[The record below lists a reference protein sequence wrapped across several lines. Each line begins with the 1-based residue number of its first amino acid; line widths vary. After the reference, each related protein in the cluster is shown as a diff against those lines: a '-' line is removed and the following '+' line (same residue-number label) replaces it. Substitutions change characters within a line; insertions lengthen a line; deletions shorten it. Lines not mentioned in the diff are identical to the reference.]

1 MNQELTDNQI
11 RAAFVARASGSPSPD
26 LADRIHAA
34 AASTKQERPLIALP
48 GLGRLAPVRHLALA
62 AALGATVLV
71 VAGTL
76 FFSAGGP
83 PVNGPIVGPTAPPS
97 ATPSTP
103 PSLTPGYVFTPES
116 VVKVADAGILDI
128 FQLATA
134 DSDRIG
140 EVQPGTSVYIVAGP
154 TTVDG
159 DDWYQV
165 KPFRKSDPERV
176 EYPLGW
182 VRVAHDDGRPALEPT
197 PLECVASDAFS
208 PANILDLTP
217 TGAMACFGS
226 DDITIVGRVFCMP
239 NDDLP
244 ENLQHDVTGPF
255 WLDDGRYCAFQDESG
270 EPYFEI
276 FGFPTDEL
284 PPNWRT
290 ADLIVTGH
298 FDDPESADCTGLG
311 GEPSLSKEEAVFECR
326 LGFHTT
332 GVSVAN

>member
-11 RAAFVARASGSPSPD
+11 RVAFVARASGSPSPD
-26 LADRIHAA
+26 LADRIHNAA
-34 AASTKQERPLIALP
+34 AKTKQERPLIALP

-71 VAGTL
+71 VAGSL
-76 FFSAGGP
+76 FFGIGAP
-83 PVNGPIVGPTAPPS
+83 PDNGPIVVPTTPPS

-103 PSLTPGYVFTPES
+103 PSLTPGYLFTPDS
-116 VVKVADAGILDI
+116 VVKVSDAGILDI
-128 FQLATA
+128 FALATA
-134 DSDRIG
+134 DSDKVG
-140 EVQPGTSVYIVAGP
+140 EVQPGTSVYVVAGP
-154 TTVDG
+154 TSVDG
-159 DDWYQV
+159 DDWYRV
-165 KPFRKSDPERV
+165 KPFRMSDPERV

-182 VRVAHDDGRPALEPT
+182 VRVALDDGRAALEPT
-197 PLECVASDAFS
+197 ALECVASAALS

-226 DDITIVGRVFCMP
+226 QDITIVGRVFCMA

-244 ENLQHDVTGPF
+244 ENLQHNVTGPF
-255 WLDDGRYCAFQDESG
+255 WLDDGRYCAFQDQSG

-284 PPNWRT
+284 PPDWRT
-290 ADLIVTGH
+290 VDLAVTGH
-298 FDDPESADCTGLG
+298 FDDPDSAGCTGLDG
-311 GEPSLSKEEAVFECR
+311 PASLTREAAVFECR

>member
-1 MNQELTDNQI
+1 MNHELTDNQI

-34 AASTKQERPLIALP
+34 AATTKQERPLIALP

-71 VAGTL
+71 VASSL
-76 FFSAGGP
+76 FFGLGTRP
-83 PVNGPIVGPTAPPS
+83 DNGPIVGPSTPPS
-97 ATPSTP
+97 AVPSTP
-103 PSLTPGYVFTPES
+103 PSLTPGYIFSPDS
-116 VVKVADAGILDI
+116 VVKVSAAANLDI
-128 FQLATA
+128 FALATA
-134 DSDRIG
+134 DSDKLG
-140 EVQPGTSVYIVAGP
+140 EVQPGTSIYVIAGP

-165 KPFRKSDPERV
+165 KPFRMSDPERV

-182 VRVAHDDGRPALEPT
+182 VRVSHEDGRPALEPT
-197 PLECVASDAFS
+197 PLECVASPS
-208 PANILDLTP
+208 LTPVNILDLTA
-217 TGAMACFGS
+217 TGALACFGS
-226 DDITIVGRVFCMP
+226 DEITIVGRVFCMP

-255 WLDDGRYCAFQDESG
+255 WLDDGRFCAFQDQSG

-284 PPNWRT
+284 PPTWRT
-290 ADLIVTGH
+290 DDLAITGH
-298 FDDPESADCTGLG
+298 FDDPESAECTGLDG
-311 GEPSLSKEEAVFECR
+311 LPSLTKEQAVFECR
-326 LGFHTT
+326 LGFHVT
-332 GVSVAN
+332 GVSVAD